1 MLRRLSVYAPD
12 DVRKIKKLALGGIM
26 TSITLAWRGPRIRIK
41 VDGKGKG
48 KWKKVWGWHV
58 GMGFE
63 ALEEVWIGDSFEGG
77 GLDVVG
83 QEEARR
89 HVSAAFQVEMRKW
102 RREREFPRVSFV
114 RGGEWGD

>member
-1 MLRRLSVYAPD
+1 
-12 DVRKIKKLALGGIM
+12 M

-41 VDGKGKG
+41 VDGKRKG

-102 RREREFPRVSFV
+102 RREREFPRVVLLEAESGVIKF
-114 RGGEWGD
+114 RGDAERYRAL